1 MSRPF
6 WLPLAVFVGL
16 AACGDKDRTLKV
28 TGLSPETGDAN
39 GGTYVV
45 VKGNGFTSPSRMA
58 KIYFGSGTAARQ
70 GQVVRFQSDSELI
83 VMAPGGKP
91 DEVVDVLITFEPG
104 GVLKIPKAFK
114 FVEKEPGGGA
124 TVDDLVGGKKK

>member
-1 MSRPF
+1 MSRLF
-6 WLPLAVFVGL
+6 LPLALFVGL

-104 GVLKIPKAFK
+104 GVLRIPKAFK
-114 FVEKEPGGGA
+114 FVEKDVGGA
-124 TVDDLVGGKKK
+124 SVDDLVGGDKKKK